1 MGRPKKVA
9 TTGDQA
15 KKSAPAVLKSEDKT
29 STVHQWRIGLDKYS
43 FNIEH
48 WIQVPDEHGGTK
60 FVQKAGDTRYFSTL
74 EQLARGLRDTKF
86 RAYFREGL
94 SVQAA
99 IEKSTADIL
108 AFFRGDTEFI
118 ETVMETEKAQN
129 LIRSQSD
136 AEDEE
141 ESPEEDDEE

>member
-9 TTGDQA
+9 SEKQA
-15 KKSAPAVLKSEDKT
+15 PTALKTEET
-29 STVHQWRIGLDKYS
+29 STVVHQWRIGLDKYS

-48 WIQVPDEHGGTK
+48 WVQVPDEHGGTK
-60 FVQKAGDTRYFSTL
+60 FVQKAGDTRYCSTL

-108 AFFRGDTEFI
+108 AFFRGETEFI
-118 ETVMETEKAQN
+118 ETLMETEKAQN
-129 LIRSQSD
+129 LIRSQSNTD
-136 AEDEE
+136 GDEEGEPEEDEE
-141 ESPEEDDEE
+141 E